1 MKFLAKIADIL
12 SVILF
17 ALLVAD
23 VFLQVLA
30 RLFKLSNVT
39 WTEELS
45 RFLFVWLIFIGA
57 FTMIRRG
64 MNIRFDLVE
73 DVLPTKVWK
82 ITFTIGNICSLLF
95 LVVIAFYGSQL
106 AIMNMTQLSPVMQ
119 IPLGLVYAALPVGA
133 ILMIAAQIELYIKLM
148 KNRGEILAH
157 SSGN

>member
-1 MKFLAKIADIL
+1 MKHLAKIADTL

-30 RLFKLSNVT
+30 RLFKISNVT

-106 AIMNMTQLSPVMQ
+106 TIMNMTQLSPVMQ
-119 IPLGLVYAALPVGA
+119 IPMGLVYAALPVGA
-133 ILMIAAQIELYIKLM
+133 ILMIAAQIELYFKLM
-148 KNRGEILAH
+148 KNRGENLAH
-157 SSGN
+157 SSSD

>member
-1 MKFLAKIADIL
+1 MKHLAKIADTL

-30 RLFKLSNVT
+30 RLFKISNVT

-119 IPLGLVYAALPVGA
+119 IPMGLVYAALPVGA
-133 ILMIAAQIELYIKLM
+133 ILMIAAQIELYFKLM
-148 KNRGEILAH
+148 KNRGENLAH
-157 SSGN
+157 SSSD